1 MNNLLAPSAAPAAN
15 AMLTK
20 SPAAAQ
26 RPAPPSAANYIGG
39 LGLSQADVIK
49 HVRLADYAAKE
60 FGALARNPDV
70 THKDVINSAGQAVA
84 DGQIT
89 PTQAVGMLSQ
99 VPQDPD
105 KLKGWLDAQYAGHL
119 TAAVHLKAAIM
130 GAPQAPAAA
139 PQVPM
144 APQAAPSPNGPPA
157 PGNAPEPVT
166 TGV

>member
-1 MNNLLAPSAAPAAN
+1 MINALAPGASIRQNAMTAAPA
-15 AMLTK
+15 
-20 SPAAAQ
+20 Q
-26 RPAPPSAANYIGG
+26 RPQPPSAGAYIQS
-39 LGLSQADVIK
+39 LGLSPADVAK
-49 HVRLADYAAKE
+49 HVSLADYAAKE

-89 PTQAVGMLSQ
+89 PTQAVQMLSQ

-105 KLKGWLDAQYAGHL
+105 KLKPWLDAQYAGHL
-119 TAAVHLKAAIM
+119 TAAVHLKAMMM
-130 GAPQAPAAA
+130 GGQT
-139 PQVPM
+139 PQVPTEPQVAG
-144 APQAAPSPNGPPA
+144 APAMPANPNGPPT